1 MTKVLIILAASLA
14 ACVSTATAGDWYT
27 GVYGGMNQNSVIAA
41 PFVKE
46 KTGSVFGAV
55 LGKNI
60 TAIPG
65 LRIEADLSF
74 RTNEVDIFGGA
85 ITADHET
92 TGALF
97 NVAYDFGAGP
107 VKPYLLAGVGYAHTQ
122 ATFENVSLLRLEAS
136 DIAFQLG
143 AGVQVPLFP
152 GARLGVGYRFF
163 QGPTIEVLGT
173 ELSDGQNHSAI
184 GSLSFDF

>member
-1 MTKVLIILAASLA
+1 MTKVMLIIAASLV

-27 GVYGGMNQNSVIAA
+27 GIYGGMNQNSVISA
-41 PFVKE
+41 PFVKD
-46 KTGSVFGAV
+46 KRGSVIGAV
-55 LGKNI
+55 VGKNV
-60 TAIPG
+60 AAVPG
-65 LRIEADLSF
+65 LRIDADLSF
-74 RTNEVDIFGGA
+74 RTNEVEIFGGA

-92 TGALF
+92 TGAMF

-107 VKPYLLAGVGYAHTQ
+107 VKPYILAGVGYAHTQ

-136 DIAFQLG
+136 DLAFQLG
-143 AGVQVPLFP
+143 AGLQVPLFP

-173 ELSDGQNHSAI
+173 ELSDGTNHSAI